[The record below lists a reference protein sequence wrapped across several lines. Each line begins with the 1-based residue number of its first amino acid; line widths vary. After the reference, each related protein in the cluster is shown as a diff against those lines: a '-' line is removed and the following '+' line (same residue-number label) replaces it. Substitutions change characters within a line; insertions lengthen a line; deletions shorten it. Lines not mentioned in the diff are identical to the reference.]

1 MQRLGSLDA
10 LLSLKKSI
18 SIKSL
23 VISGRKFLHNS
34 IASVVCCSS
43 SIEAYAN
50 ELFFDRATVFPNI
63 SAALLDELWE
73 TYERKKSLEKFEFA
87 LLLGE
92 KPPVDRSAAVYQ
104 DVQIVIDL
112 RDALVHFK
120 PEWDDLAA
128 RHEKLSRKLKCK
140 FEPSPFL
147 NDRLI
152 FPRRWA
158 KHGCTSWG
166 VRRCLNFAAEFEW
179 LSDLPPKYSQS
190 IVP

>member
-1 MQRLGSLDA
+1 MEAGQFFNARRTLTACLRSIGS
-10 LLSLKKSI
+10 
-18 SIKSL
+18 
-23 VISGRKFLHNS
+23 
-34 IASVVCCSS
+34 
-43 SIEAYAN
+43 
-50 ELFFDRATVFPNI
+50 TVFPNI

-128 RHEKLSRKLKCK
+128 RHEKLSTKIKCK
-140 FEPSPFL
+140 FEQVPSL
-147 NDRLI
+147 MT
-152 FPRRWA
+152 
-158 KHGCTSWG
+158 G
-166 VRRCLNFAAEFEW
+166 
-179 LSDLPPKYSQS
+179 
-190 IVP
+190 